1 MIEEPE
7 AHLHPRNQRILAR
20 LLVRL
25 VREDVNVI
33 ITTHSEYL
41 LEQLSNFIM
50 LSEVEEGKR
59 KRKYKYDKEDF
70 LKPSE
75 VSCYVFN
82 YDAESSGY
90 RIDEVEITKEDGI
103 SDDEFIKVTE
113 ALYEE
118 TVKLRREL
126 ITEA

>member
-1 MIEEPE
+1 
-7 AHLHPRNQRILAR
+7 
-20 LLVRL
+20 
-25 VREDVNVI
+25 
-33 ITTHSEYL
+33 
-41 LEQLSNFIM
+41 M

-59 KRKYKYDKEDF
+59 KRKYRYDKEDF
-70 LKPSE
+70 LKPGE
-75 VSCYVFN
+75 VACYVFN
-82 YDAESSGY
+82 YDAESTGY
-90 RIDEVEITKEDGI
+90 KIDEVEITKEDGI